1 MLKFAMCA
9 WLSRLRSKGGQMLP
23 QSGLSWRGA
32 RGVSGPGSLVRPVR
46 LCPETCRPGPG
57 VGPHGDCPNVAWGPA
72 QEDGQ
77 HRARWV
83 FGVVLAVWVWGQVWR
98 REGTGNLV
106 RR

>member
-57 VGPHGDCPNVAWGPA
+57 VGPHGDSVQTWPGA
-72 QEDGQ
+72 QPKRMVSIGQ
-77 HRARWV
+77 GGYLGWCLLCGSGGR
-83 FGVVLAVWVWGQVWR
+83 FGEEKGQATW
-98 REGTGNLV
+98 
-106 RR
+106 